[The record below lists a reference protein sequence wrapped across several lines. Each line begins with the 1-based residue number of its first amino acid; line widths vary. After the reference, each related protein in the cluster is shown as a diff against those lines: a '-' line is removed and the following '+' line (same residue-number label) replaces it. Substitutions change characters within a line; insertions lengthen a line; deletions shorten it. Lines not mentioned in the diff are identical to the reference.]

1 MLVVALVSFS
11 LFNFVGDPINNM
23 VGEETSDEERE
34 ELRESLG
41 LNDGI
46 YVQFSRFIVN
56 ASKGEFG
63 ISYQLRRPV
72 SDLIIER
79 LPATIELVVVS
90 ALIALI
96 SGTLLGVYTGI
107 NRKGFFSDIILA
119 ISLLGVS
126 LPTFV
131 IGILFIYLF
140 AVILGILPSFG
151 RGEVVDL
158 GFWSTGF
165 LTVSGLKAIILP
177 SVTLSL
183 FQMTYI
189 IRLVRA
195 EMMEILQTDY
205 IKFAKARGI
214 KKNKVNA

>member
-1 MLVVALVSFS
+1 MLVVAFVSFS

-23 VGEETSDEERE
+23 VGEETSDEERA
-34 ELRESLG
+34 ELRETLG
-41 LNDGI
+41 LMDPI
-46 YVQFSRFIVN
+46 HVQFSRFVVN
-56 ASKGEFG
+56 ATKGEFG

-72 SDLIIER
+72 SELITER
-79 LPATIELVVVS
+79 LPATIELVVIS

-107 NRKGFFSDIILA
+107 HRDGFLSDMILA

-151 RGEVVDL
+151 RGEVVEL
-158 GFWSTGF
+158 GFWTTGF
-165 LTVSGLKAIILP
+165 LTVS
-177 SVTLSL
+177 
-183 FQMTYI
+183 
-189 IRLVRA
+189 
-195 EMMEILQTDY
+195 
-205 IKFAKARGI
+205 
-214 KKNKVNA
+214 

>member
-23 VGEETSDEERE
+23 VGEETSDEERS

-41 LNDGI
+41 LNDPV
-46 YVQFSRFIVN
+46 YVQFTRFVGN

-72 SDLIIER
+72 SDLIVER
-79 LPATIELVVVS
+79 LPATIELVVIS

-107 NRKGFFSDIILA
+107 NRKGVISDIILA

-131 IGILFIYLF
+131 IGILFIYCL
-140 AVILGILPSFG
+140 LYTSPSP
-151 RGEVVDL
+151 RDKRQ
-158 GFWSTGF
+158 SRM
-165 LTVSGLKAIILP
+165 P
-177 SVTLSL
+177 SS
-183 FQMTYI
+183 
-189 IRLVRA
+189 A
-195 EMMEILQTDY
+195 
-205 IKFAKARGI
+205 
-214 KKNKVNA
+214 